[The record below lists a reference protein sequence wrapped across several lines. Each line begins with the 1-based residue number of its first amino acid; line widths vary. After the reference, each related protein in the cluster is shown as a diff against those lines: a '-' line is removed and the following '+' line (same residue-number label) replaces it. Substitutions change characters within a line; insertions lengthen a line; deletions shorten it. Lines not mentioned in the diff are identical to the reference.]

1 MIETFVFS
9 DLQFGW
15 VWGPITWLFF
25 RLLGRSRFRSNAGA
39 LVEVFKRLEQSQAV
53 GRPLRIVLN
62 GDTLDFPNLK
72 WEQLHADEQECIL
85 ILRRLKHA
93 GADIV
98 VLYGNHD
105 EDVVNLEK
113 VLQLPVLGHEYI
125 LNQNSQQILITH
137 GDQFGNPDKQWIWIG
152 DMAVFLFV
160 LVDQVRWL
168 LRMPPYKKYA
178 REMRQRALA
187 FIKATPFRA
196 ILIGHN
202 HFASLTEEGGKIFG
216 NSGCVVQR
224 YPLTF
229 MKIDDTTISLM
240 EYNEDRF
247 KAIKQI
253 KS

>member
-1 MIETFVFS
+1 METFVFS

-25 RLLGRSRFRSNAGA
+25 RILGRSRFRSNAGA
-39 LVEVFKRLEQSQAV
+39 LLEVLKRLEQTLVA

-85 ILRRLKHA
+85 ILRRLKNV
-93 GADIV
+93 GAEIV

-105 EDVVNLEK
+105 DDVKNLENI
-113 VLQLPVLGHEYI
+113 LQLPVFGHEYI
-125 LNQNSQQILITH
+125 LNQNGQQIFITH
-137 GDQFGNPDKQWIWIG
+137 GDQFGNQKKQWIWIG
-152 DMAVFLFV
+152 DAAVFFFV
-160 LVDQVRWL
+160 LVDQVRFL
-168 LRMPPYKKYA
+168 FKMPPYKKYA
-178 REMRQRALA
+178 REMRQRALQ
-187 FIKATPFRA
+187 FIGSTAYRA
-196 ILIGHN
+196 VLIGHN

-229 MKIDDTTISLM
+229 MKINDSAISLM
-240 EYNEDRF
+240 EFNKDKFEV
-247 KAIKQI
+247 IKQI
-253 KS
+253 NL